1 MRQSEADRK
10 EHKLYKLWLA
20 FGICFLF
27 NILTISV
34 VGYGAFYAHQKFERM
49 QEANEELRHEVDAIK
64 KVIQSPK
71 T

>member
-1 MRQSEADRK
+1 MGQSE
-10 EHKLYKLWLA
+10 HKVNKQWLG

-49 QEANEELRHEVDAIK
+49 QEANEELRHDVDAIR